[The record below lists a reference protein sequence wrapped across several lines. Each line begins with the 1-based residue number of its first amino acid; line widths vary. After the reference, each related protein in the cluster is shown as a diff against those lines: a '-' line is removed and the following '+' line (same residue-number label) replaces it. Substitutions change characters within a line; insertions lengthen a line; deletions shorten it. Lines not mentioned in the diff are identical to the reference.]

1 MDNNP
6 FILGLIF
13 LSVSLN
19 LTHHITMTIKEF
31 KTKLKENPSNVA
43 FSETI
48 EVIEAHYDFTPS
60 SFVNGDLKNEAG
72 ENSGSCKVFAFAK
85 TQSLSK
91 EEALAC
97 FGAYYFEEVLNDP
110 TGTGHQN
117 IRNFMNNGFD
127 GLTING
133 TALTEKEA

>member
-1 MDNNP
+1 
-6 FILGLIF
+6 
-13 LSVSLN
+13 
-19 LTHHITMTIKEF
+19 MTIIEF
-31 KTKLKENPSNVA
+31 KTKLKENPNNIA

-48 EVIEAHYDFTPS
+48 EVIDAHYDFTPI
-60 SFVNGDLKNEAG
+60 SFVNGDIKNEAG

-97 FGAYYFEEVLNDP
+97 FGAFYFEEVLNDP

-117 IRNFMNNGFD
+117 IRNFMKSGFD

-133 TALTEKEA
+133 PALTKKEA

>member
-1 MDNNP
+1 
-6 FILGLIF
+6 
-13 LSVSLN
+13 
-19 LTHHITMTIKEF
+19 MTINEF

-48 EVIEAHYDFTPS
+48 ELIESLYDFTPS
-60 SFVNGDLKNEAG
+60 SFVNGDIKNEAG

-85 TQSLSK
+85 AQSLSK

-97 FGAYYFEEVLNDP
+97 FGAFYFEEVLNDP

-117 IRNFMNNGFD
+117 IRNFMNHGFD
-127 GLTING
+127 GLAING
-133 TALTEKEA
+133 TALSEKGV

>member
-1 MDNNP
+1 
-6 FILGLIF
+6 
-13 LSVSLN
+13 
-19 LTHHITMTIKEF
+19 MTINEF

-48 EVIEAHYDFTPS
+48 ELIEAHYDFTPS
-60 SFVNGDLKNEAG
+60 SFLNGDIKNQAG

-85 TQSLSK
+85 AQSLTK

-97 FGAYYFEEVLNDP
+97 FGAFYFEEVLNDP

-117 IRNFMNNGFD
+117 IRNFMNHGFD
-127 GLTING
+127 GLAING
-133 TALTEKEA
+133 TALSEKGV

>member
-1 MDNNP
+1 
-6 FILGLIF
+6 
-13 LSVSLN
+13 
-19 LTHHITMTIKEF
+19 MTISEF
-31 KTKLKENPSNVA
+31 KRKLKENPNNVA

-48 EVIEAHYDFTPS
+48 ELIEAHYDFTPT
-60 SFVNGDLKNEAG
+60 SFVNGDLTNKAG

-85 TQSLSK
+85 AQSLSK

-97 FGAYYFEEVLNDP
+97 FGAFYFEEVLNDP

-117 IRNFMNNGFD
+117 IRNFMKHGFD

-133 TALTEKEA
+133 AALTEKGS